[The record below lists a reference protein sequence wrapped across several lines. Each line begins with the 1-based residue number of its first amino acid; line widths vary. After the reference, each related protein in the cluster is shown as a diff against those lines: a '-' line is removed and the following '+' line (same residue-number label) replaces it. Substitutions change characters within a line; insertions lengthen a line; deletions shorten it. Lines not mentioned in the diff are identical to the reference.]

1 MIMKKIFAAAAAL
14 LALAA
19 CNKNTPVAEPSME
32 LTATIENGI
41 TRSHL
46 DAFDVLWDANDE
58 ISVFSMEEG
67 IYQNSKFATAE
78 EGASAVFKG
87 PGITVDENLYS
98 LYPYDADASFN
109 PASGI
114 AISADYT
121 EQRVSAGSF
130 SKGINLA
137 VGKYSGEKNVSFRNV
152 GALLSF
158 TLTQERADTIRRIE
172 IKSND
177 GTPLAF
183 SGAADIAWNDG
194 NPTMSIADGGATKAD
209 VIRLIPE
216 GDSFNTGDTY
226 YVWVLPGTCN
236 GITVTLVSPTQMTA
250 VKTGV
255 SALTAARNQIV
266 NLGEIGGLEFKAK
279 ETEKKTLHFDFSGE
293 PLEGWPTADKW
304 KEAAGE
310 ATCIYNLDGED
321 YEFILTDVKDAIYAR
336 VAWTAAKGGLIWWA
350 ASRYVGLPALDGY
363 RLIKVSGQMCL
374 GTNAKREAG
383 IGKYVA
389 ETGVLPADAYV
400 TGGEPMKWPTSG
412 EVYTFNLEGTEAG
425 TVYYM
430 VCTNTSVGV
439 SYLDLTYEKAE

>member
-1 MIMKKIFAAAAAL
+1 MNMKKIFMAAAAI

-19 CNKNTPVAEPSME
+19 CNKNIPVEGPSME
-32 LTATIENGI
+32 LTATMETG
-41 TRSHL
+41 TTKSHL
-46 DAFDVLWDANDE
+46 DALDVLWDANDE

-67 IYQNSKFATAE
+67 IYWNSKFATAE
-78 EGASAVFKG
+78 EGSTALFKG
-87 PGITVDENLYS
+87 PGVTVDENLYA
-98 LYPYDADASFN
+98 LYPYDAEASFS
-109 PASGI
+109 PASGM

-121 EQRVSAGSF
+121 EQKVSSGSF

-137 VGKYSGEKNVSFRNV
+137 VGKCNGEKNVGFRNV

-158 TLTQERADTIRRIE
+158 TLTQERADTLRRIE

-177 GTPLAF
+177 GQPLVF
-183 SGAADIAWNDG
+183 SGAAGIAWNGGD
-194 NPTMSIADGGATKAD
+194 PTIDIADGATKSD
-209 VIRLIPE
+209 VIRLLPAGE
-216 GDSFNTGDTY
+216 SFNTGDTY
-226 YVWVLPGTCN
+226 YVWILPGAYK

-250 VKTGV
+250 TRIGE
-255 SALTAARNQIV
+255 STLSIARNQIV
-266 NLGEIGGLEFKAK
+266 NLGEIGGLTFKAR
-279 ETEKKTLHFDFSGE
+279 ETEKNTLHFDFSGE
-293 PLEGWPTADKW
+293 PQEGWPTADKW
-304 KEAAGE
+304 KDSAGE
-310 ATCIYNLDGED
+310 TTCIYTLDGVN
-321 YEFILTDVKDAIYAR
+321 YEFFLTDVKDATLAR

-383 IGKYVA
+383 ISKYVA
-389 ETGVLPADAYV
+389 ETGTLPADAYV
-400 TGGEPMKWPTSG
+400 TGGEPMKWSNNG